1 MLDAN
6 TQIGNRFSETKVNL
20 FEWHG
25 QTAGWGFGL
34 LSGVAILVALTAY
47 ACHRRYKRKLKRH
60 AQRQLA
66 ITWEGGRRHPPAIA
80 YEGGRRPPAYD
91 LEEGRRN
98 SLDRP

>member
-34 LSGVAILVALTAY
+34 IFVVALLVAITAY
-47 ACHRRYKRKLKRH
+47 ICHRRYKRKFKRRN
-60 AQRQLA
+60 QRQLA
-66 ITWEGGRRHPPAIA
+66 LT
-80 YEGGRRPPAYD
+80 YEGGRRPLGAIAYD
-91 LEEGRRN
+91 GGRRPPGYDFDEGRRP
-98 SLDRP
+98 SLDLP